1 MKLGRIAIVLAVL
14 ASTGCAGTVE
24 DMARQTTPAVVDGAI
39 DGVSDPANQRKLAYN
54 LQEDAIEEAVK
65 RATSGV
71 LDGAMESLSEEERQ
85 ERMKALMGE
94 VQKMT
99 NQMVAST
106 LDTALTSMLSEK
118 TEKRIRA
125 MLVGIVADMIV
136 TVTKTAKAELTP
148 SDEGVE
154 AMSLAARKVT
164 KQVTLGF
171 QDAIDETHSAKEAGA
186 LPKGHG
192 SVLWAAGEVAES
204 GNTLVYGLGGA
215 IGALTIALVAMF
227 FWFSRRFKSHKGELD
242 KREEALVLLTEA
254 IKSTEE
260 KPWAGELQSAL
271 KQKLRDQNGGDY
283 MRSLLEQ
290 RQDLRYRPKTA

>member
-1 MKLGRIAIVLAVL
+1 MIAT
-14 ASTGCAGTVE
+14 TGCAGTIE
-24 DMARQTTPAVVDGAI
+24 DMARQTTPAIVDGAI
-39 DGVSDPANQRKLAYN
+39 QGIADPKNQNKLAYN

-65 RATSGV
+65 RATAGM
-71 LDGAMESLSEEERQ
+71 LDGAMQTLSEEDRQ
-85 ERMKALMGE
+85 AQMKVLMAE
-94 VQKMT
+94 VQKAA
-99 NQMVAST
+99 NQMIASS
-106 LDTALTSMLSEK
+106 LDTALSSMLSEK

-148 SDEGVE
+148 TDEGVE

-171 QDAIDETHSAKEAGA
+171 QDAIDETHTAKEKGD
-186 LPKGHG
+186 LPQGHG

-204 GNTLVYGLGGA
+204 GNALIYGLGGA
-215 IGALTIALVAMF
+215 IGILTLALVGMF
-227 FWFSRRFKSHKGELD
+227 VWFSRRFRSHQSELE

-271 KQKLRDQNGGDY
+271 RQKLRDQDGGNV
-283 MRSLLEQ
+283 MRNLLKK
-290 RQDLRYRPKTA
+290 RGDLRYNPKTA